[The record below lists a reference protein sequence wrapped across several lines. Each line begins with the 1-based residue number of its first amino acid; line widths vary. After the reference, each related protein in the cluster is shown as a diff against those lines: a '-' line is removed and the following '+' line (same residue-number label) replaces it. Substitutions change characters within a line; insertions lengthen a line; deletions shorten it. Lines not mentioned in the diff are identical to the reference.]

1 MESFKGTGRLILL
14 ALRRD
19 RIKLTIWAVAII
31 GTMAAA
37 VPAIKEVYGANQM
50 ELNQYAVT
58 TASSMV
64 GRMLGGPIDGPQ
76 LGSVIMLEYF
86 LFVAV
91 LIAFMSSLAIVRHT
105 RQNEEAGRSE
115 LIGSAPVGR
124 NAMLSAALAV
134 VVGLN
139 VLVAICLALVLSANG
154 LSTEGSVAM
163 AIGLGGVG
171 VVFAGVGAVS
181 AQIIGTARGANAVA
195 GAIIGAAILVRGVG
209 DSLGKTAED
218 GMSVASNWL
227 SWLSPVGWGQQMHP
241 FVTIDWS
248 PVYLYLVSLVVLV
261 IVAFW
266 LASHRDH
273 GMGMIAAR
281 SGRAHA
287 KASLL
292 SSLGLA
298 WRLQRG
304 VVISWTIG
312 VAVLGALLGLTAVEF
327 KDLFMENEQVAAMLQ
342 AMGRDAG
349 SLTDVYFAAMMGMM
363 GFVMAGFSLQAIL
376 RLQTE
381 ESNGYLEGVLSTG
394 VSRLKWAMSHLTIV
408 IVGLAVM
415 GAVAGLSTGISYA
428 LVAENAWGEIGGL
441 VIAGFVQIP
450 AILTLVALAVLV
462 FGLLPRLMTPIVW
475 GVFAACLV
483 IFQLGSILKLPEW
496 LIDIS
501 PFTHTPVAPADSI
514 EGWPLLVMSVI
525 AIALCS
531 IGLALFRRRD
541 SVA

>member
-273 GMGMIAAR
+273 GMGMIAAG

-298 WRLQRG
+298 CRLQRG

-462 FGLLPRLMTPIVW
+462 FGLLPRLMIPVVW

-496 LIDIS
+496 VIDIS

-525 AIALCS
+525 AIAICS

>member
-31 GTMAAA
+31 GTMAAG

-273 GMGMIAAR
+273 GMGMIAAG

-462 FGLLPRLMTPIVW
+462 FGLLPRLMIPVVW

-496 LIDIS
+496 VIDIS

-525 AIALCS
+525 AIAICS